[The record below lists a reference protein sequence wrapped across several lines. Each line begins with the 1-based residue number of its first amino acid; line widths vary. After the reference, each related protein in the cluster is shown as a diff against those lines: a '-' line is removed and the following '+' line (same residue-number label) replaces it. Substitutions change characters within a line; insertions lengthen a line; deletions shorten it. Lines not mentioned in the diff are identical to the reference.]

1 MKRGSAEPR
10 AHSRPEAS
18 AARTLCVYTIG
29 YPQLRGQ
36 VYEFM
41 YTVAYGDIW
50 LPRPMYIARETG
62 FLNHVQKRD
71 FLPHI
76 YAGAR
81 VPEFA
86 PGPRHTPGRTIPVVS
101 FIPSAS
107 GLERHWLGNL
117 YSYSTVVV

>member
-1 MKRGSAEPR
+1 MLTTVVQYARKPQLVGFRPERSMKRGSAEPR

-62 FLNHVQKRD
+62 FLNHV
-71 FLPHI
+71 
-76 YAGAR
+76 
-81 VPEFA
+81 
-86 PGPRHTPGRTIPVVS
+86 
-101 FIPSAS
+101 
-107 GLERHWLGNL
+107 
-117 YSYSTVVV
+117 